1 MDGPARIPA
10 ERRRRRPTRSG
21 TVLSAESITTAALA
35 LIEAPGGNALTV
47 RKLGAAL
54 GCDPSSVYR
63 YFPDTDAI
71 LMAAADR
78 LIHDSLQGLTRSDS
92 WERDLRDFAHRL
104 HRSMLAHPR
113 LAMVRASRVTAGP
126 AEAHAIDT
134 GIGIL
139 LRAGYTPLQAV
150 RRYRLFVDTILAQ
163 AAADAAA
170 QNPDPQD
177 RDERPDRTWSEYQHG
192 FPTGEYPHLDAV
204 RSELFAMGEPTFPEI
219 LDLMIQSF
227 AQQLDRPDGTP
238 EHTATDDA

>member
-1 MDGPARIPA
+1 MDGPARIPS

-21 TVLSAESITTAALA
+21 AVLSAESITTAALA

-54 GCDPSSVYR
+54 GCDPSAVYR

-71 LMAAADR
+71 LLAAADR
-78 LIHDSLQGLTRSDS
+78 LIHDSLQGLTPGDS
-92 WERDLRDFAHRL
+92 WEHDLRDFALRL

-113 LAMVRASRVTAGP
+113 LAVVRASRVTAGP
-126 AEAHAIDT
+126 AEAHAIDV

-139 LRAGYTPLQAV
+139 LRAGFEPLRAV

-170 QNPDPQD
+170 QGPDPQA
-177 RDERPDRTWSEYQHG
+177 RDERPDPTWSEYPHAL
-192 FPTGEYPHLDAV
+192 PAGEYPHLEAV
-204 RSELFAMGEPTFPEI
+204 RSELFAMGEATFPEV
-219 LDLMIQSF
+219 LELMIRSF
-227 AQQLDRPDGTP
+227 ARELDSGAPGHP
-238 EHTATDDA
+238 VKGEV